1 MRGTY
6 ILFCFLQEVVEA
18 VLEDARV
25 RDEVVAGVEVADP
38 SAEGV
43 VAVEHLVVEEVV
55 AVPSAVAAAVVGGAS
70 AAGGEGAEEG
80 SKLVQRE
87 S

>member
-1 MRGTY
+1 M
-6 ILFCFLQEVVEA
+6 VEA
-18 VLEDARV
+18 VLEDALE
-25 RDEVVAGVEVADP
+25 RDEVVAGVEVVDP

-43 VAVEHLVVEEVV
+43 VAVEHLVVEELVV
-55 AVPSAVAAAVVGGAS
+55 VPSAVAAAVVGGAS
-70 AAGGEGAEEG
+70 AAAGEGAEEG